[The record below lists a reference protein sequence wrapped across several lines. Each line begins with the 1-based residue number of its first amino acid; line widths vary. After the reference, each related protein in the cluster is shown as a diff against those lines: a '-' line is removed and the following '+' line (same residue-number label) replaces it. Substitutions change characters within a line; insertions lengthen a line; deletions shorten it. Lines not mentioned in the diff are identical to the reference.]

1 MIEHESFDWG
11 LRLTVRPFS
20 GGPHEKH
27 TIQADVGHYRYNSGC
42 DTRIIFPAVTSANPF
57 RVGDAQVWYEAMQ
70 ALITETRGVVAQMKA
85 DAATSKPAKKKSG
98 PGTKKR

>member
-1 MIEHESFDWG
+1 MVEEAWPP
-11 LRLTVRPFS
+11 RLTHVTSSSTARLR
-20 GGPHEKH
+20 E
-27 TIQADVGHYRYNSGC
+27 TIQAEVGHYRYNSGC

-85 DAATSKPAKKKSG
+85 DATEKKPR
-98 PGTKKR
+98 TKKR